1 MKPSAKPAQ
10 KNLADVFQQSPITA
24 WLSVCLFAAVLVC
37 VPISY
42 YLWATLVVS
51 EREHQLAEFTE
62 QHLKKAT
69 SNVAAHMLSLNK
81 KVAFFGQS
89 SQLSNALEKEDALEL
104 RRVRLSIMNNFAQA
118 EGVRLIPKGKAKL
131 NLDAALPLRFSELE
145 MIQAIEARANVQPEA
160 VKLSQGWRLNFAV
173 PIPTD
178 PSKPVAGTLLITTSL
193 ESTFAAMTEG
203 LENFGSFTL
212 LQNYSGGQHRLH
224 SQGSGGFLP
233 TQTRAIPGTPWAV
246 EYSPSANLLKQV
258 QTNGLIFAIG
268 TGITWLLGLTVAAAI
283 GLFVGKRG
291 ERQRQA
297 IEKTYH
303 RMGQMAPQADGF
315 SNPLGNLNADILDI
329 EIGEDEDLLGFDEPT
344 QTEQQK
350 ASQEQEEAAAEA
362 IKTKVPAHIF
372 RAYDIRGIVG
382 TDLTNEIAQLIGQA
396 LGSEALDIGEDTL
409 IVGRDARTQS
419 PLLTEY
425 LVRGI
430 LSTGCNVT
438 NIGTVATPVVYFATE
453 TLEGSKSG
461 VMVTASHN
469 GAEYNGFKFIMKGR
483 ARSESDIQIVRQ
495 RIEQSKF
502 YSGAGEEKRHDAI
515 ANYIDTILADV
526 ALAGDVSVVIDAGNG
541 VTGKIAPQLFE
552 EIGCETTCI
561 NCDLDG
567 TFPNHG
573 PDPSKPENL
582 TQLINKVTEVGADFG
597 VAFDGDGD
605 RLVVVSSSG
614 QIIWPDRLLML
625 FAKDILGRNPGAD
638 VVYDV
643 KCTRSINKVVTQFG
657 GRPIMWKTGH
667 APMKAKIQETGA
679 LLGGEYSGHI
689 FIKERWFGFDDGMY
703 VAARLA
709 EILSLSG
716 ESLDTLFEEFPD
728 LPHTNEI
735 LVPTT
740 EAQKFLIIQKLIEGG
755 DFKDAKLTTLD
766 GIRVDFPYGWGIV
779 RASNTSPNLTLRAEA
794 NSDAELHDIKAL
806 LTRELRTIDTTLTPK
821 W

>member
-297 IEKTYH
+297 IEKTYDVEFSLLISNNY
-303 RMGQMAPQADGF
+303 PADPPRVLCNTIFTFPSTSDGR
-315 SNPLGNLNADILDI
+315 
-329 EIGEDEDLLGFDEPT
+329 DLLPLIIRRRWVPQFTLLDV
-344 QTEQQK
+344 
-350 ASQEQEEAAAEA
+350 
-362 IKTKVPAHIF
+362 IKKLSTLVFEIESVFVHKVNLF
-372 RAYDIRGIVG
+372 SVG
-382 TDLTNEIAQLIGQA
+382 DLK
-396 LGSEALDIGEDTL
+396 LGSE
-409 IVGRDARTQS
+409 
-419 PLLTEY
+419 
-425 LVRGI
+425 
-430 LSTGCNVT
+430 
-438 NIGTVATPVVYFATE
+438 F
-453 TLEGSKSG
+453 
-461 VMVTASHN
+461 
-469 GAEYNGFKFIMKGR
+469 
-483 ARSESDIQIVRQ
+483 
-495 RIEQSKF
+495 
-502 YSGAGEEKRHDAI
+502 
-515 ANYIDTILADV
+515 
-526 ALAGDVSVVIDAGNG
+526 
-541 VTGKIAPQLFE
+541 QL
-552 EIGCETTCI
+552 
-561 NCDLDG
+561 
-567 TFPNHG
+567 
-573 PDPSKPENL
+573 
-582 TQLINKVTEVGADFG
+582 DFG
-597 VAFDGDGD
+597 PTK
-605 RLVVVSSSG
+605 RTCKPSH
-614 QIIWPDRLLML
+614 
-625 FAKDILGRNPGAD
+625 AKR
-638 VVYDV
+638 
-643 KCTRSINKVVTQFG
+643 
-657 GRPIMWKTGH
+657 
-667 APMKAKIQETGA
+667 
-679 LLGGEYSGHI
+679 
-689 FIKERWFGFDDGMY
+689 
-703 VAARLA
+703 
-709 EILSLSG
+709 
-716 ESLDTLFEEFPD
+716 
-728 LPHTNEI
+728 
-735 LVPTT
+735 
-740 EAQKFLIIQKLIEGG
+740 
-755 DFKDAKLTTLD
+755 
-766 GIRVDFPYGWGIV
+766 
-779 RASNTSPNLTLRAEA
+779 
-794 NSDAELHDIKAL
+794 
-806 LTRELRTIDTTLTPK
+806 
-821 W
+821 